1 MRFLFSSIGKK
12 IQIAFSGLILCIF
25 LLFHLGNNLTL
36 FLGSDTFN
44 AMVKMLESIKPIIRI
59 MEISLLGIILL
70 HIANAIYLTK
80 NNQEKI
86 LSKYEAGLL
95 TDNSSINSRTM
106 ILSGT
111 GILLFLIF
119 HLSYIWYTY
128 QDHTSMHDTATYYT
142 ILLQNK
148 FGFLGHTVTAILY
161 IVGIILIASHLK
173 HGFES
178 ALKTFGVVKESKL
191 HFLYKFSI
199 LFWGVIPM
207 GFIIIILCIQLGV
220 IK

>member
-1 MRFLFSSIGKK
+1 MHFLFSSIGKK
-12 IQIAFSGLILCIF
+12 IQIAFSGLVLCLF

-36 FLGSDTFN
+36 FLGSDVFN
-44 AMVKMLESIKPIIRI
+44 TMVEMLESIKPIIRI
-59 MEISLLGIILL
+59 MEFSLLGILLL

-86 LSKYEAGLL
+86 LSKYEGGLL
-95 TDNSSINSRTM
+95 TNTSSLNSRTM

-111 GILLFLIF
+111 AILLFLIF

-128 QDHTSMHDTATYYT
+128 QGHSSTHDTSTYYT

-161 IVGIILIASHLK
+161 VVGIILIASHLK

-191 HFLYKFSI
+191 HFLYKISV

>member
-12 IQIAFSGLILCIF
+12 IQIAFSGLVLCLF

-36 FLGSDTFN
+36 FLGSDVFN
-44 AMVKMLESIKPIIRI
+44 TMVHMLESIKPIIRV
-59 MEISLLGIILL
+59 MEISLLGILLL

-86 LSKYEAGLL
+86 LSKYETGLL

-128 QDHTSMHDTATYYT
+128 QGHSSMHDTSTYYT

-148 FGFLGHTVTAILY
+148 FGFLGHTVTAVLY
-161 IVGIILIASHLK
+161 ILGIILIASHLK

-178 ALKTFGVVKESKL
+178 ALKTFGVVKKSKL